1 MLAPITY
8 IQPLSTLR
16 RRRTLP
22 VEGHVMVNLGQMVR
36 AGDDVARANLYSEHI
51 MLDAGRALG
60 VPPERIVKLLQRK
73 PGEKVEEGDILAGRR
88 GVTRRVLRAPAS
100 GRVAAV
106 SGGQILL
113 QVSDESARLKARVP
127 GEVIDIEPG
136 HGVVIE
142 CVCAWIQ
149 AAWGNGGLADGVL
162 IFADKNQD
170 HRLTA
175 DEIDM
180 SQRGAIMIAGTCDQ
194 RQTLELA
201 AQVPI
206 RGLILG
212 SMSTR
217 LIPIAQKMPY
227 PIVLTEGFGSMPMN
241 ADAHSILANHS
252 GEDATLNAQAGDLY
266 KGERPEIIIPLD
278 DAGRPPSPVDLQSFR
293 LGLSVRIVHGPHHG
307 AVGEITNLL
316 ASSTLFA
323 SGIRAPGAEI
333 ALAGGGEA
341 TVPLANLEVLG

>member
-8 IQPLSTLR
+8 IKPMATLR
-16 RRRTLP
+16 RQRMLP
-22 VEGHVMVNLGQMVR
+22 VEGLVLVNLGDKVR
-36 AGDDVARANLYSEHI
+36 SGDMVARANLFSEHL

-60 VPPERIVKLLQRK
+60 ISDERVEKLVQRK
-73 PGEKVEEGDILAGRR
+73 PGEKVEAGDILAGRR
-88 GVTRRVLRAPAS
+88 GITKRVLRAPAS

-113 QVSDESARLKARVP
+113 QVSDESSKLMARVP
-127 GEVIDIEPG
+127 GEVINIEPG
-136 HGVVIE
+136 RGVLIE
-142 CVCAWIQ
+142 CVCAWLQ
-149 AAWGNGGLADGVL
+149 GAWGNGSLEDGIL
-162 IFADKNQD
+162 YFASEGAD

-180 SQRGAIMIAGTCDQ
+180 SQRGAIMVSGYCDQ

-212 SMSTR
+212 SLATR
-217 LIPIAQKMPY
+217 LLPIAEKMPY
-227 PIVLTEGFGSMPMN
+227 PIVLTEGFGHMPMN
-241 ADAHSILANHS
+241 PYAYELLIEHD
-252 GEDATLNAQAGDLY
+252 GQEATINAQKYDVY
-266 KGERPEIIIPLD
+266 SGERPEVIIPLEVE
-278 DAGRPPSPVDLQSFR
+278 GTPPPPIELQSFR
-293 LGLSVRIVHGPHHG
+293 LGLTVRILHGPHHG
-307 AVGEITNLL
+307 AVGEIGNILPH
-316 ASSTLFA
+316 STQFP

-333 ALAGGGEA
+333 SLTDGGMT

>member
-1 MLAPITY
+1 MLAPVTY
-8 IQPLSTLR
+8 IQPLTSLR
-16 RRRTLP
+16 RQRLLP
-22 VEGHVMVNLGQMVR
+22 VEGMVLVNLGQMVR
-36 AGDDVARANLYSEHI
+36 ASDDVARANLFSEHI

-60 VPPERIVKLLQRK
+60 VSDDRVQKLLQRK

-88 GVTRRVLRAPAS
+88 GVTRRVLRAPAA

-113 QVSDESARLKARVP
+113 QVSDDSSRLKARVP

-136 HGVVIE
+136 RGVTIE

-149 AAWGNGGLADGVL
+149 AAWGNGGLAEGVL
-162 IFADKNQD
+162 IFADEDHD

-217 LIPIAQKMPY
+217 LIPVAQKMPY

-241 ADAHSILANHS
+241 ADAHRILNNHN
-252 GEDATLNAQAGDLY
+252 GDEATLNAQAGDLY
-266 KGERPEIIIPLD
+266 KGERPEIIIPLKD
-278 DAGRPPSPVDLQSFR
+278 SGHPPNPVDLQSFR
-293 LGLSVRIVHGPHHG
+293 LGLSVRVVHGPNHG
-307 AVGEITNLL
+307 AIGEITGLL

-333 ALAGGGEA
+333 TLSGGGAA